1 MRSGMFRR
9 RQAAVVTVLVAG
21 SALGSGLPVLMSQNA
36 NYSAEAAV
44 ATITLSVNSIP
55 GVTGPVNVTFAKLG
69 GITYDVGAPQ
79 PSPTCTHCKTPV
91 PVIPTTITLREPYA
105 ANITTYQDML
115 AWERAMRQGL
125 PTGPENATLTLAS
138 STGTTIA
145 TYALVNAYPTNVDV
159 AAGDPQSVS
168 FTVTLTSDDLVL
180 ASPTG

>member
-9 RQAAVVTVLVAG
+9 RKAAVVTVLVAG
-21 SALGSGLPVLMSQNA
+21 SALGIGVPVLMSQNPH
-36 NYSAEAAV
+36 YSAEAAV
-44 ATITLSVNSIP
+44 ATITLNVATIP

-69 GITYDVGAPQ
+69 GITYDVGPA
-79 PSPTCTHCKTPV
+79 PSPTCTNCKSGVT
-91 PVIPTTITLREPYA
+91 VIPPTITLREPFA
-105 ANITTYQDML
+105 AGIATYQDML
-115 AWERAMRQGL
+115 AWERAIRAGL
-125 PTGPENATLTLAS
+125 PTGKENATLTLAS

-159 AAGDPQSVS
+159 AAGDPESVS